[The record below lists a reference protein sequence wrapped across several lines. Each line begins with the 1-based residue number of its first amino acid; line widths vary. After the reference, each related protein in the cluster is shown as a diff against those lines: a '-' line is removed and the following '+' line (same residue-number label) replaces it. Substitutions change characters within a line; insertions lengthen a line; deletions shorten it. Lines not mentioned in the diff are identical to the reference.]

1 MWLLLWTSRDIL
13 LQRVRHQR
21 EHFLLLIQ
29 QEHNPQISEAFVSE
43 ARASHEFET
52 FHLAEM
58 GLGTKHVYV
67 EEFGNIVVSCVRVFF
82 TKGGTDGSR
91 LLLDQGAF
99 VRDGLLGWDWH
110 RTWMRERDY

>member
-43 ARASHEFET
+43 ARAGHEFET

-58 GLGTKHVYV
+58 GLRAEHVDV
-67 EEFGNIVVSCVRVFF
+67 KELGDIVVSCVRVLF
-82 TKGGTDGSR
+82 
-91 LLLDQGAF
+91 A
-99 VRDGLLGWDWH
+99 
-110 RTWMRERDY
+110 E